1 MEHNES
7 AMDRDKVAVNTGG
20 GSKQQGVIVDAIR
33 SGGGAMLTAQAE
45 DN

>member
-7 AMDRDKVAVNTGG
+7 AMDRDKVAVNAAG
-20 GSKQQGVIVDAIR
+20 GSKHQDVKLDAIR